1 MLTVPLQYFLNDINT
16 SSTQTSLEL
25 AALSTLSNGNYKVLV
40 EFHITSRNGT
50 KINEVIC
57 MCLTDLLHSVGM
69 ITIQVVAKVS
79 K

>member
-50 KINEVIC
+50 KINEV